1 MNKNLFVIMALAA
14 MPTLIFA
21 QQTESS
27 TESPVKLVKAVKEDE
42 EIKRNIL
49 LIPTVTIDGNTL
61 RFYNQFENDI
71 TVKLAVNDGNIN
83 NPTVL
88 YTYAKAPEENQ
99 VIIPDTF
106 SGNYTIYIEVDE
118 NTYYGEVTGKC
129 GWTYKDLNRCT
140 CAVAGYG

>member
-1 MNKNLFVIMALAA
+1 MNKNLFAIMALAT

-27 TESPVKLVKAVKEDE
+27 TESSVKLKEKPPNSNT
-42 EIKRNIL
+42 IKRDIL
-49 LIPTVTIDGNTL
+49 LIPTVTIDGRIL

-83 NPTVL
+83 NPTIL

-99 VIIPDTF
+99 VIIPNTF

-118 NTYYGEVTGKC
+118 NTYYGEVTIE
-129 GWTYKDLNRCT
+129 
-140 CAVAGYG
+140 

>member
-1 MNKNLFVIMALAA
+1 MLCNFAPVNKQLLKTGNMNKNLFAIMALAA

-21 QQTESS
+21 QQTES
-27 TESPVKLVKAVKEDE
+27 ENEKPVKL
-42 EIKRNIL
+42 EIKRPTSEKPQRDIL
-49 LIPTVTIDGNTL
+49 LIPTVTIDGRIL
-61 RFYNQFENDI
+61 RFYNQFENGI

-118 NTYYGEVTGKC
+118 NTYYGEVTIE
-129 GWTYKDLNRCT
+129 
-140 CAVAGYG
+140 

>member
-1 MNKNLFVIMALAA
+1 MLCNFAPVNKQLLKTGNMNKNLFVIMALAA
-14 MPTLIFA
+14 MPTFTFA

-27 TESPVKLVKAVKEDE
+27 PESPVKLVKAVKENE

-49 LIPTVTIDGNTL
+49 LIPTVTIDGRIL

-118 NTYYGEVTGKC
+118 NT
-129 GWTYKDLNRCT
+129 
-140 CAVAGYG
+140 

>member
-1 MNKNLFVIMALAA
+1 MLCNFAPVNKQLLKTGNMNKNLFVIMALAA
-14 MPTLIFA
+14 MPTFTFA

-27 TESPVKLVKAVKEDE
+27 TESPVKLVKAVKENE

-49 LIPTVTIDGNTL
+49 LIPTVTIDGRIL

-83 NPTVL
+83 NPTIL

-118 NTYYGEVTGKC
+118 NTYYGEVTIE
-129 GWTYKDLNRCT
+129 
-140 CAVAGYG
+140 

>member
-1 MNKNLFVIMALAA
+1 MLCNFAPVNEQLLKTGNMNKNLFAIMALAA
-14 MPTLIFA
+14 MPTLTFA
-21 QQTESS
+21 QQTENDS
-27 TESPVKLVKAVKEDE
+27 EDPIKLYLHTNTPT
-42 EIKRNIL
+42 IKRDVF

-83 NPTVL
+83 NPTIL

-118 NTYYGEVTGKC
+118 NTYYGEVTIE
-129 GWTYKDLNRCT
+129 
-140 CAVAGYG
+140 

>member
-1 MNKNLFVIMALAA
+1 MLCNFAPVNKQLLKTGNMNKNLFVIMALAA
-14 MPTLIFA
+14 MPTFTFA

-27 TESPVKLVKAVKEDE
+27 TESPVKLVKAVKENE

-49 LIPTVTIDGNTL
+49 LIPTVTIDGRIL

-118 NTYYGEVTGKC
+118 NTYYGEVTIE
-129 GWTYKDLNRCT
+129 L
-140 CAVAGYG
+140 

>member
-1 MNKNLFVIMALAA
+1 MVCNFAPVNEQLLKTGNMNKNLFAIMALAT

-21 QQTESS
+21 QQTES
-27 TESPVKLVKAVKEDE
+27 ENEKPVKLKDTENSP
-42 EIKRNIL
+42 IKRDVF

-83 NPTVL
+83 NPTIL

-118 NTYYGEVTGKC
+118 NTYYGEVTIE
-129 GWTYKDLNRCT
+129 
-140 CAVAGYG
+140 

>member
-1 MNKNLFVIMALAA
+1 MNKNLFAIMALAT
-14 MPTLIFA
+14 MPTLTFA
-21 QQTESS
+21 QQTES
-27 TESPVKLVKAVKEDE
+27 ENEKPVKL
-42 EIKRNIL
+42 EIKRPTSEKPQRDIL

-83 NPTVL
+83 NPTIL

-118 NTYYGEVTGKC
+118 NTYYGEVTIE
-129 GWTYKDLNRCT
+129 
-140 CAVAGYG
+140 

>member
-1 MNKNLFVIMALAA
+1 MNKNLFVIMALAS
-14 MPTLIFA
+14 MPTLTFA

-27 TESPVKLVKAVKEDE
+27 TESPVKLVKAVKENE

-49 LIPTVTIDGNTL
+49 LIPTVTIDGRIL

-118 NTYYGEVTGKC
+118 NTYYGEVTIE
-129 GWTYKDLNRCT
+129 
-140 CAVAGYG
+140 

>member
-1 MNKNLFVIMALAA
+1 MLCNFAPVNEQLLKTGNMNKNLFAIMALAT

-21 QQTESS
+21 QQTES
-27 TESPVKLVKAVKEDE
+27 ENEKPVKLKNTENSP
-42 EIKRNIL
+42 IKRDVF

-83 NPTVL
+83 NPTIL
-88 YTYAKAPEENQ
+88 YTYAKAPEDNQ

-118 NTYYGEVTGKC
+118 NTYYGEVTIE
-129 GWTYKDLNRCT
+129 
-140 CAVAGYG
+140 

>member
-1 MNKNLFVIMALAA
+1 MLCNFAPVNEQLLKTGNMNKNLFAIMALAT

-118 NTYYGEVTGKC
+118 NTYYGEVTIE
-129 GWTYKDLNRCT
+129 
-140 CAVAGYG
+140 

>member
-1 MNKNLFVIMALAA
+1 MLCNFAPVNEQLLKTGNMNKNLFVIMALAA
-14 MPTLIFA
+14 MPTLTFA
-21 QQTESS
+21 QQTENNN
-27 TESPVKLVKAVKEDE
+27 EDPIKLTIYTGTKGA
-42 EIKRNIL
+42 IKRDIL
-49 LIPTVTIDGNTL
+49 LIPTVTIDGRIL

-106 SGNYTIYIEVDE
+106 SGNYTIYIEVGE
-118 NTYYGEVTGKC
+118 NTYYGEVTIE
-129 GWTYKDLNRCT
+129 
-140 CAVAGYG
+140 

>member
-1 MNKNLFVIMALAA
+1 MNKKTFAIVALATV
-14 MPTLIFA
+14 PILTFA

-27 TESPVKLVKAVKEDE
+27 TESPVKLKEKKPNSNT
-42 EIKRNIL
+42 IKRDIL
-49 LIPTVTIDGNTL
+49 LIPTVTIDGRIL

-118 NTYYGEVTGKC
+118 NTYYGEVTIE
-129 GWTYKDLNRCT
+129 
-140 CAVAGYG
+140 

>member
-1 MNKNLFVIMALAA
+1 MLCNFAPVNEQLLKTGNMNKNLFVIMALAA
-14 MPTLIFA
+14 MPTLTFA
-21 QQTESS
+21 QQTES
-27 TESPVKLVKAVKEDE
+27 ENEKPVKL
-42 EIKRNIL
+42 EIKRPTSEKPQRDIL
-49 LIPTVTIDGNTL
+49 LIPTVTIDGRIL

-118 NTYYGEVTGKC
+118 NTYYGEVTIE
-129 GWTYKDLNRCT
+129 
-140 CAVAGYG
+140 

>member
-1 MNKNLFVIMALAA
+1 MLCNFAPVNKQLLKTGNMNKNLFVIMALAA
-14 MPTLIFA
+14 MPTLTFA

-83 NPTVL
+83 NPTIL

-118 NTYYGEVTGKC
+118 NTYYGEVTIE
-129 GWTYKDLNRCT
+129 
-140 CAVAGYG
+140 

>member
-1 MNKNLFVIMALAA
+1 MLCNFAPVNKQLLKTGNMNKNLFAIMALAA
-14 MPTLIFA
+14 MPTLTFA
-21 QQTESS
+21 QQTENDS
-27 TESPVKLVKAVKEDE
+27 EDPIKLYLHTNTPT
-42 EIKRNIL
+42 IKRDVL

-118 NTYYGEVTGKC
+118 NTYYGEVTIE
-129 GWTYKDLNRCT
+129 
-140 CAVAGYG
+140 

>member
-1 MNKNLFVIMALAA
+1 MLCNFAPVNEQLLKTGNMNKNLFVIMALAA

-71 TVKLAVNDGNIN
+71 TVKLAVNDGNIY

-118 NTYYGEVTGKC
+118 NTYYGEVTIE
-129 GWTYKDLNRCT
+129 
-140 CAVAGYG
+140 

>member
-1 MNKNLFVIMALAA
+1 MALAA
-14 MPTLIFA
+14 MPTLTFA
-21 QQTESS
+21 QQTES
-27 TESPVKLVKAVKEDE
+27 ENEKPVKL
-42 EIKRNIL
+42 EIKRPTSEKPQRDIL

-71 TVKLAVNDGNIN
+71 TVKLAVNDGNIY

-118 NTYYGEVTGKC
+118 NTYYGEVTIE
-129 GWTYKDLNRCT
+129 
-140 CAVAGYG
+140 

>member
-1 MNKNLFVIMALAA
+1 MLCNFAPVNEQLLKTGNMNKNLFVIMALAA

-118 NTYYGEVTGKC
+118 NTYYGEVTIE
-129 GWTYKDLNRCT
+129 
-140 CAVAGYG
+140 

>member
-1 MNKNLFVIMALAA
+1 MNKKTFAIVALATV
-14 MPTLIFA
+14 PILTFA
-21 QQTESS
+21 QQTESENEK
-27 TESPVKLVKAVKEDE
+27 TVKL
-42 EIKRNIL
+42 EIKRPTSEKPQRDIL

-118 NTYYGEVTGKC
+118 NTYYGEVTIE
-129 GWTYKDLNRCT
+129 
-140 CAVAGYG
+140 

>member
-1 MNKNLFVIMALAA
+1 MLCNFAPVNEQLLKTGNMNKNLFVIMALAA
-14 MPTLIFA
+14 MPTLTFA

-49 LIPTVTIDGNTL
+49 LIPTVTIDGRIL

-83 NPTVL
+83 NPTIL

-118 NTYYGEVTGKC
+118 NTYYGEVTIE
-129 GWTYKDLNRCT
+129 
-140 CAVAGYG
+140 

>member
-1 MNKNLFVIMALAA
+1 MLCNFAPVNEQLLKTENMNKNLFAIMALAA
-14 MPTLIFA
+14 MPTLTFA

-49 LIPTVTIDGNTL
+49 LIPTVTIDGRIL

-83 NPTVL
+83 NPTIL

-118 NTYYGEVTGKC
+118 NTYYGEVTIE
-129 GWTYKDLNRCT
+129 
-140 CAVAGYG
+140 

>member
-1 MNKNLFVIMALAA
+1 MLCNFAPVNKQLLKTGNMNKNLFVIMALAA
-14 MPTLIFA
+14 MPTLTFA
-21 QQTESS
+21 QQTES
-27 TESPVKLVKAVKEDE
+27 ENEKPVKLKDTENSP
-42 EIKRNIL
+42 IKRDVF
-49 LIPTVTIDGNTL
+49 LIPTVTIDGRIL

-118 NTYYGEVTGKC
+118 NTYYGEVTIE
-129 GWTYKDLNRCT
+129 
-140 CAVAGYG
+140 